1 MTLDYKPSEEFEVS
15 KLQSLLDFDVTT
27 GAKELWLIQC
37 PTTRLCSPLEKALSP
52 PAFLFPVSSS
62 GAQPLLHRRSAFSPP
77 GHLSLSAGK
86 LLSLSNSG
94 QLLAFLSRWFS
105 QILVVKKISRRVSL
119 VRFPKPE
126 ELLETMKVKTKRKLA
141 GAAVTSS
148 SVRNSNPAQSSRR
161 KSGQSSL
168 RHSTSNSQKS
178 VFPSSSTKTLM
189 SSSKRKHSEPSSSK
203 HHSSA
208 TTVPGSSDRSDK
220 SKKKDK
226 AIEKEITNLSR
237 NKSGASSEVSKLDTS
252 SLVASDV
259 NTPEIFD
266 VQTRNDLEY
275 VKIPRDSK
283 VKTPETPKAKEAED
297 QEVSFSE
304 NWEVKFP
311 EELEAT
317 KTSEVF
323 KVADQSK
330 LQQVSKVSA
339 PKLSQVKVK
348 KEPDV
353 PEVLDDRSVTEVLEV
368 HAPSEVSGI
377 KVS

>member
-1 MTLDYKPSEEFEVS
+1 MFGERMLS
-15 KLQSLLDFDVTT
+15 
-27 GAKELWLIQC
+27 A
-37 PTTRLCSPLEKALSP
+37 RLCSPLEKALSP

-94 QLLAFLSRWFS
+94 QLLASLSRWSS
-105 QILVVKKISRRVSL
+105 QILVV
-119 VRFPKPE
+119 
-126 ELLETMKVKTKRKLA
+126 
-141 GAAVTSS
+141 
-148 SVRNSNPAQSSRR
+148 
-161 KSGQSSL
+161 
-168 RHSTSNSQKS
+168 
-178 VFPSSSTKTLM
+178 
-189 SSSKRKHSEPSSSK
+189 
-203 HHSSA
+203 
-208 TTVPGSSDRSDK
+208 
-220 SKKKDK
+220 KKDK

>member
-1 MTLDYKPSEEFEVS
+1 
-15 KLQSLLDFDVTT
+15 
-27 GAKELWLIQC
+27 
-37 PTTRLCSPLEKALSP
+37 
-52 PAFLFPVSSS
+52 
-62 GAQPLLHRRSAFSPP
+62 
-77 GHLSLSAGK
+77 
-86 LLSLSNSG
+86 
-94 QLLAFLSRWFS
+94 
-105 QILVVKKISRRVSL
+105 
-119 VRFPKPE
+119 
-126 ELLETMKVKTKRKLA
+126 
-141 GAAVTSS
+141 
-148 SVRNSNPAQSSRR
+148 
-161 KSGQSSL
+161 
-168 RHSTSNSQKS
+168 
-178 VFPSSSTKTLM
+178 
-189 SSSKRKHSEPSSSK
+189 
-203 HHSSA
+203 
-208 TTVPGSSDRSDK
+208 
-220 SKKKDK
+220 
-226 AIEKEITNLSR
+226 
-237 NKSGASSEVSKLDTS
+237 
-252 SLVASDV
+252 
-259 NTPEIFD
+259 TPEIFD

-323 KVADQSK
+323 KVAEQSK

-377 KVS
+377 KVSKESHVPEVLDDKNAPEVPEATTSEDLETEVPKVFEVKTPETLSVGSEIKIGQDASKVKTTEETKVSEFVDAQEKIDKSESQILEDTKVTEDKNKIVKRKTKKGEKDTQSNLDNK

>member
-37 PTTRLCSPLEKALSP
+37 PTSHVCSEKECYQHDCAFHLRKLSP
-52 PAFLFPVSSS
+52 PAFPFPASSTD
-62 GAQPLLHRRSAFSPP
+62 AQPSLH
-77 GHLSLSAGK
+77 
-86 LLSLSNSG
+86 
-94 QLLAFLSRWFS
+94 Q
-105 QILVVKKISRRVSL
+105 
-119 VRFPKPE
+119 
-126 ELLETMKVKTKRKLA
+126 
-141 GAAVTSS
+141 
-148 SVRNSNPAQSSRR
+148 
-161 KSGQSSL
+161 
-168 RHSTSNSQKS
+168 
-178 VFPSSSTKTLM
+178 
-189 SSSKRKHSEPSSSK
+189 
-203 HHSSA
+203 
-208 TTVPGSSDRSDK
+208 
-220 SKKKDK
+220 DK

-259 NTPEIFD
+259 KTPEIFD

-297 QEVSFSE
+297 QEVSFPE

-311 EELEAT
+311 EELEVT

-323 KVADQSK
+323 KVAAQSK

-377 KVS
+377 RASPMVPEATTSEDLETEVPKVFEVKTPETLSVGSEIKIGQDASKVKTTEETKVSEFVDAQEKIDKSESQILEDTKVTEDKNKIVKRKTKKGEKDTQSNLDNK

>member
-1 MTLDYKPSEEFEVS
+1 MNDFNFDFIGGLTDFRGAGRKWHSKDLMEFCFG
-15 KLQSLLDFDVTT
+15 Q
-27 GAKELWLIQC
+27 IIH
-37 PTTRLCSPLEKALSP
+37 LCLS
-52 PAFLFPVSSS
+52 
-62 GAQPLLHRRSAFSPP
+62 
-77 GHLSLSAGK
+77 HL
-86 LLSLSNSG
+86 
-94 QLLAFLSRWFS
+94 
-105 QILVVKKISRRVSL
+105 
-119 VRFPKPE
+119 
-126 ELLETMKVKTKRKLA
+126 
-141 GAAVTSS
+141 
-148 SVRNSNPAQSSRR
+148 
-161 KSGQSSL
+161 
-168 RHSTSNSQKS
+168 
-178 VFPSSSTKTLM
+178 
-189 SSSKRKHSEPSSSK
+189 
-203 HHSSA
+203 
-208 TTVPGSSDRSDK
+208 
-220 SKKKDK
+220 
-226 AIEKEITNLSR
+226 
-237 NKSGASSEVSKLDTS
+237 LDTS

-259 NTPEIFD
+259 KTPEIFD

-323 KVADQSK
+323 KVAEQSK

-377 KVS
+377 KVPEATTSEDLETEVPKVFEVKTPETLSVGSEIKIGQDASKVKTTEETKVSEFVDAQEKIDKSESQILEDTKVTEDKNKIVKRKTKKGEKDTQSNLDNK

>member
-1 MTLDYKPSEEFEVS
+1 MFGERMLS
-15 KLQSLLDFDVTT
+15 
-27 GAKELWLIQC
+27 A
-37 PTTRLCSPLEKALSP
+37 RLCSPLEKALSP

-62 GAQPLLHRRSAFSPP
+62 GSRM
-77 GHLSLSAGK
+77 K
-86 LLSLSNSG
+86 LD
-94 QLLAFLSRWFS
+94 Q
-105 QILVVKKISRRVSL
+105 
-119 VRFPKPE
+119 
-126 ELLETMKVKTKRKLA
+126 
-141 GAAVTSS
+141 
-148 SVRNSNPAQSSRR
+148 
-161 KSGQSSL
+161 
-168 RHSTSNSQKS
+168 
-178 VFPSSSTKTLM
+178 
-189 SSSKRKHSEPSSSK
+189 
-203 HHSSA
+203 
-208 TTVPGSSDRSDK
+208 
-220 SKKKDK
+220 DK

-377 KVS
+377 KSELLKVPEATTSEDLETEVPKVFEVKTPETLSVGSEIKIGQDASKVKTTEETKVSEFVDAQEKIDKSESQILEDTKVTEDKNKIVKRKTKKGEKDTQSNLDNK